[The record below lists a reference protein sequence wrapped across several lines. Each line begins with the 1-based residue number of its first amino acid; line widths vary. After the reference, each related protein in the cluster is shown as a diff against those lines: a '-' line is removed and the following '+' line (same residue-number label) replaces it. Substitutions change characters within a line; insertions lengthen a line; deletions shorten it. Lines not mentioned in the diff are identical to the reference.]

1 MADSYLSHL
10 EAFHHASAEF
20 GTQVECVFF
29 DSEKIEQTGI
39 PKDLASVDGIL
50 IPGGFGNRGV
60 NGKILTAK
68 FARENYIPFL
78 GVCLGFQVATME
90 IARNLANLD
99 GANSTE
105 FDPDTKYPV
114 VDLLPDQ
121 VNITDMGATMRL
133 GAQKVIISEG
143 SNAHELYG
151 ALEISERHRHRY
163 EVNPEFIDKLE
174 SVGWKFTGK
183 SEDGIKMEIA
193 ELEDHPYFMASQ
205 FHPEFKSRPGKPS
218 PLHLGL
224 VKAAVARRQRL
235 VDRNLHLPSD

>member
-1 MADSYLSHL
+1 
-10 EAFHHASAEF
+10 
-20 GTQVECVFF
+20 
-29 DSEKIEQTGI
+29 
-39 PKDLASVDGIL
+39 
-50 IPGGFGNRGV
+50 
-60 NGKILTAK
+60 
-68 FARENYIPFL
+68 
-78 GVCLGFQVATME
+78 ME

-105 FDPDTKYPV
+105 FDPETKYPV

-121 VNITDMGATMRL
+121 INVTDKGATMRL
-133 GAQKVIISEG
+133 GAQKVMISEE

-151 ALEISERHRHRY
+151 AREISERHRHRY
-163 EVNPEFIDKLE
+163 EVNPEYIDKLE
-174 SVGWKFTGK
+174 SVGWKFTGR

-224 VKAAVARRQRL
+224 VKAAVSRRQRL